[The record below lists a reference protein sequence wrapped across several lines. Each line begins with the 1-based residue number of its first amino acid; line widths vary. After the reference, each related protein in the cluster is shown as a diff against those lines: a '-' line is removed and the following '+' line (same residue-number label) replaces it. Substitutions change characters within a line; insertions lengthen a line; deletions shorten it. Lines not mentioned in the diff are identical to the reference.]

1 MNCAAGG
8 GLTPLPIKMTATPMV
23 NKVQIQLPQTPVS
36 KEAIKKPASSKAK
49 TGGGGKKSSSGSG
62 AVIKQCEICG
72 TQFRSAKSYKR
83 HMDQCHV
90 ANGPRHVCCLCQRAF
105 KRSDNLSA
113 HYRSVHFGVKPNKCA
128 NCGKGYRTKNELY
141 RHAENCS
148 ARPSHSTAAADAPPS
163 TAPSAAS
170 AQPPTTTV
178 TATAVAVPQLPPL
191 PQIPEPPA
199 NLQPRPPPTA
209 SISAG
214 ATPVV
219 SVALPQQ
226 PILPIIPAEVTTPPQ
241 PPPLPPLRDDELPY
255 REA

>member
-1 MNCAAGG
+1 
-8 GLTPLPIKMTATPMV
+8 MTATPLV
-23 NKVQIQLPQTPVS
+23 NKVQIQLPQTPIS
-36 KEAIKKPASSKAK
+36 KEAIKKTATSKAK
-49 TGGGGKKSSSGSG
+49 TGPGGGKKKPACGSG

-113 HYRSVHFGVKPNKCA
+113 HYRSVHFGVKPNKCS

-148 ARPSHSTAAADAPPS
+148 ARPSHSTLPS
-163 TAPSAAS
+163 TAPAA
-170 AQPPTTTV
+170 APATTTV
-178 TATAVAVPQLPPL
+178 TATAVTVPHLPTL

-199 NLQPRPPPTA
+199 NLHPQQPPA
-209 SISAG
+209 SISAV
-214 ATPVV
+214 APVV
-219 SVALPQQ
+219 SVSLPQQ
-226 PILPIIPAEVTTPPQ
+226 PILPSIPAEVTPSQ
-241 PPPLPPLRDDELPY
+241 PPPLPPLRDNDQ
-255 REA
+255 